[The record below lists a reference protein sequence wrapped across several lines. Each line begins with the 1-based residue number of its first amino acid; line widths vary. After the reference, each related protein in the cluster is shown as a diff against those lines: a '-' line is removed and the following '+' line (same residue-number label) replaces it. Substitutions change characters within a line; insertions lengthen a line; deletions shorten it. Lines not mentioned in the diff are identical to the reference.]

1 MNASV
6 KPLAIAIGTSAAAH
20 ATLAPIYARNGQGE
34 SMDDLGKQLKEKLA
48 KLDTMLEERQQ
59 RMTQLTAE
67 EKQEFETR
75 SKEIKDLA
83 SKVEQLQT
91 DLVNQAKARQTDES
105 STIAGILVRNTES
118 IEIAKAMLDKRQ
130 KNTSVSFDGIKAR
143 NIVTLGSLG
152 ENYQYAKNDL
162 NRVPFQPLSLV
173 DLINWAPLTND
184 IVTLL
189 RETAWDLMADIVPE
203 GEEKPESSLEFGPL
217 VLNVGVIAHWIKV
230 SNQVLADMPMLAS
243 YIETRL
249 AYGIRY
255 KLEYFVVNGHI
266 PAAGQPKNF
275 SGLMEEGNHDTVPVE
290 AGDTALDVLNRAKY
304 KAALSFLQPECY
316 VLNPQDW
323 GVIERLKGSDGHYLI
338 GVPTGTGV
346 QAYLWG
352 LPVRFSP
359 VQKPAKY
366 WCGNLSIGFDG
377 YIREDVDTQ
386 VSLEDGD
393 NFRKNLATVRSEM
406 RAAGGVIVPDAN
418 VAGDLP
424 GVPADRVAPALPVVV
439 VNSADELSGT
449 AEAGAVIKVRAA
461 KGGLIAATHANNTGA
476 WSIVPSPLEVGV
488 VGSITAVDDAGNVS
502 DALAVTGEA

>member
-1 MNASV
+1 MNAKV
-6 KPLAIAIGTSAAAH
+6 KAVAMAMGTAM
-20 ATLAPIYARNGQGE
+20 ATKPTPIYARNANGDSLEEMGA
-34 SMDDLGKQLKEKLA
+34 KLKE
-48 KLDTMLEERQQ
+48 
-59 RMTQLTAE
+59 RMTKVDTLLQSLEKRMSNLTAE
-67 EKQEFETR
+67 EKEDLEKR
-75 SKEIKDLA
+75 SKEIKDLS
-83 SKVEQLQT
+83 SKIEQLQT
-91 DLVNQAKARQTDES
+91 DLVNQAKTRNKDES
-105 STIAGILVRNTES
+105 DTIAGILVRNTEA
-118 IEIAKAMLDKRQ
+118 IEVAKAMLEKRQ
-130 KNTSVSFDGIKAR
+130 KNTSVSFDGVKAR

-152 ENYQYAKNDL
+152 ANYQYAKNDL
-162 NRVPFQPLSLV
+162 GRVPFQPLSLV

-203 GEEKPESSLEFGPL
+203 GELKPESNIEFGPL
-217 VLNVGVIAHWIKV
+217 VLNVGVIAHWIRV
-230 SNQVLADMPMLAS
+230 SNQVLADMPMLAN

-266 PAAGQPKNF
+266 PASGQPKNF
-275 SGLMEEGNHDTVPVE
+275 SGLMEAGNHDTVVVA
-290 AGDTALDVLNRAKY
+290 AGDTALDVLNKAKY

-323 GVIERLKGSDGHYLI
+323 GDIERLKGSDGHYII

-359 VQKPAKY
+359 VQAVGKF

-424 GVPADRVAPALPVVV
+424 EIEDPIIP
-439 VNSADELSGT
+439 
-449 AEAGAVIKVRAA
+449 
-461 KGGLIAATHANNTGA
+461 
-476 WSIVPSPLEVGV
+476 
-488 VGSITAVDDAGNVS
+488 
-502 DALAVTGEA
+502 

>member
-1 MNASV
+1 MNAKV
-6 KPLAIAIGTSAAAH
+6 KAVAIAMGAAM
-20 ATLAPIYARNGQGE
+20 ATKPTPIYARNANGDSLDEMGA
-34 SMDDLGKQLKEKLA
+34 KLKE
-48 KLDTMLEERQQ
+48 
-59 RMTQLTAE
+59 RMTKVDTLLQSLEKRMSNLTAE
-67 EKQEFETR
+67 EKEDLEKR
-75 SKEIKDLA
+75 SKEIKDLS
-83 SKVEQLQT
+83 SKIEQLQT
-91 DLVNQAKARQTDES
+91 DLVNQAKTRNKDES
-105 STIAGILVRNTES
+105 DTIAGILVRNTES
-118 IEIAKAMLDKRQ
+118 IEIAKSMLEKRQ
-130 KNTSVSFDGIKAR
+130 KNTSVSFDGVKAR

-152 ENYQYAKNDL
+152 ANYQYAKNDL
-162 NRVPFQPLSLV
+162 GRIPFQPLSLV

-203 GEEKPESSLEFGPL
+203 GELKPESNIEFGPL
-217 VLNVGVIAHWIKV
+217 VLNVGVIAHWIRV
-230 SNQVLADMPMLAS
+230 SNQVLADMPMLAN

-266 PAAGQPKNF
+266 PAPGQPKNF
-275 SGLMEEGNHDTVPVE
+275 SGLMEAGNHDTVVVA
-290 AGDTALDVLNRAKY
+290 AGDTALDVLNKAKY

-323 GVIERLKGSDGHYLI
+323 GDIERLKGSDGHYII

-359 VQKPAKY
+359 VQAVGKF

-424 GVPADRVAPALPVVV
+424 EIEDP
-439 VNSADELSGT
+439 
-449 AEAGAVIKVRAA
+449 
-461 KGGLIAATHANNTGA
+461 
-476 WSIVPSPLEVGV
+476 
-488 VGSITAVDDAGNVS
+488 ITP
-502 DALAVTGEA
+502 

>member
-1 MNASV
+1 MNARL
-6 KPLAIAIGTSAAAH
+6 KPSTVVVGNAAA
-20 ATLAPIYARNGQGE
+20 TRSPLTPIYVRNENGDSLDEMGA
-34 SMDDLGKQLKEKLA
+34 KLKERMA
-48 KLDTMLEERQQ
+48 KVDTLLGSLEN
-59 RMTQLTAE
+59 RMSNLTE
-67 EKQEFETR
+67 DEKKDLETR
-75 SKEIKDLA
+75 SREIKDLS
-83 SKVEQLQT
+83 SKIEQLQT
-91 DLVNQAKARQTDES
+91 DLVNQAKTRTKQEAD
-105 STIAGILVRNTES
+105 TIAGVLIRNTES
-118 IEIAKAMLDKRQ
+118 IEIAKTMLEKRQ
-130 KNTSVSFDGIKAR
+130 KNTSVTFDGVKAR

-152 ENYQYAKNDL
+152 QNYQYAKNDL

-203 GEEKPESSLEFGPL
+203 GQEKPESNIEFGPL

-230 SNQVLADMPMLAS
+230 SNQVLSDMPMLAN

-266 PAAGQPKNF
+266 PAQGQPKNF
-275 SGLMEEGNHDTVPVE
+275 SGLMEVGNHDTVVV
-290 AGDTALDVLNRAKY
+290 ATGDTALDVLNKAKY

-323 GVIERLKGSDGHYLI
+323 GDIERLKGNDGHYII
-338 GVPTGTGV
+338 GVPTGAGV

-359 VQKPAKY
+359 VQAIGKY

-424 GVPADRVAPALPVVV
+424 EIADNLVVT
-439 VNSADELSGT
+439 D
-449 AEAGAVIKVRAA
+449 
-461 KGGLIAATHANNTGA
+461 
-476 WSIVPSPLEVGV
+476 PS
-488 VGSITAVDDAGNVS
+488 DD
-502 DALAVTGEA
+502 D

>member
-1 MNASV
+1 MTAYQ
-6 KPLAIAIGTSAAAH
+6 KRPLAGAKQILTRDENGNPLDTASAE
-20 ATLAPIYARNGQGE
+20 LKKRLKQL
-34 SMDDLGKQLKEKLA
+34 DDLIESRQAQLANLPDDAKAELEKRA
-48 KLDTMLEERQQ
+48 TEINKLVADIDQ
-59 RMTQLTAE
+59 
-67 EKQEFETR
+67 
-75 SKEIKDLA
+75 IK
-83 SKVEQLQT
+83 T
-91 DLVNQAKARQTDES
+91 DLVNQAKTRSEDEQGG
-105 STIAGILVRNTES
+105 IAAILIRNTEAL
-118 IEIAKAMLDKRQ
+118 EIAKTMLEKRQ

-243 YIETRL
+243 YIESRL

-275 SGLMEEGNHDTVPVE
+275 SGLMEAGNHVTVTVE

-346 QAYLWG
+346 QAFLWG

-359 VQKPAKY
+359 VQKPAKF

-406 RAAGGVIVPDAN
+406 RAAGGVIIPDAN

-424 GVPADRVAPALPVVV
+424 NVPADRVAPALPVVL
-439 VNSADELSGT
+439 VNSAKELSGT
-449 AEAGAVIKVRAA
+449 AEASAVIKVRAA
-461 KGGLIAATHANNTGA
+461 KGGLIGITYADNAGA
-476 WSIVPSPLEVGV
+476 WSIKPNPLAVGEVGSV
-488 VGSITAVDDAGNVS
+488 TATDEADNTS
-502 DALAVTGEA
+502 QALSVTGEA

>member
-1 MNASV
+1 MTAFKAVFSCKEKYMNARLNPV
-6 KPLAIAIGTSAAAH
+6 VAFGMEAPQP
-20 ATLAPIYARNGQGE
+20 APIYVRDVNGNSIDEMGA
-34 SMDDLGKQLKEKLA
+34 KLKERMTKVDNLL
-48 KLDTMLEERQQ
+48 KSLEQ
-59 RMTQLTAE
+59 RMSNLTAE
-67 EKQEFETR
+67 EKEDLEKR
-75 SKEIKDLA
+75 SAEIKDLS
-83 SKVEQLQT
+83 SKIDQLQT
-91 DLVNQAKARQTDES
+91 DLVNQAKTRNNDDS
-105 STIAGILVRNTES
+105 STIAGILVRNTEA
-118 IEIAKAMLDKRQ
+118 IEVAKAMLEKRQ
-130 KNTSVSFDGIKAR
+130 KNTSVTFDGVKGR

-152 ENYQYAKNDL
+152 ANYQYAKNDL
-162 NRVPFQPLSLV
+162 GRVPFQPLSLV

-203 GEEKPESSLEFGPL
+203 GESKPESTIEFGPL
-217 VLNVGVIAHWIKV
+217 VLNVGVIAHWIRV
-230 SNQVLADMPMLAS
+230 SNQVLADMPMLAN

-266 PAAGQPKNF
+266 PASGQPKNF
-275 SGLMEEGNHDTVPVE
+275 SGLMEAGNHDTVVVA
-290 AGDTALDVLNRAKY
+290 AGDTALDVLNKAKY

-323 GVIERLKGSDGHYLI
+323 GDIERLKGSDGHYII

-359 VQKPAKY
+359 VQAVGKY

-424 GVPADRVAPALPVVV
+424 VPPV
-439 VNSADELSGT
+439 
-449 AEAGAVIKVRAA
+449 I
-461 KGGLIAATHANNTGA
+461 
-476 WSIVPSPLEVGV
+476 P
-488 VGSITAVDDAGNVS
+488 
-502 DALAVTGEA
+502 

>member
-1 MNASV
+1 MNAKV
-6 KPLAIAIGTSAAAH
+6 KGLAVAMAMGKTMSAPS
-20 ATLAPIYARNGQGE
+20 TPIYARNANGDSLEEMGA
-34 SMDDLGKQLKEKLA
+34 KLKE
-48 KLDTMLEERQQ
+48 
-59 RMTQLTAE
+59 RMTKVDTLLQSLEKRMSNLTAE
-67 EKQEFETR
+67 EKEDLEKR
-75 SKEIKDLA
+75 SKEIKDLS
-83 SKVEQLQT
+83 SKIEQLQT
-91 DLVNQAKARQTDES
+91 DLVNQAKTRNKDES
-105 STIAGILVRNTES
+105 DTIAGILVRNTES
-118 IEIAKAMLDKRQ
+118 IEIAKSMLEKRQ
-130 KNTSVSFDGIKAR
+130 KNTSVSFDGVKAR

-152 ENYQYAKNDL
+152 ANYQYAKNDL
-162 NRVPFQPLSLV
+162 GRVPFQPLSLV

-203 GEEKPESSLEFGPL
+203 GELKPESNIEFGPL
-217 VLNVGVIAHWIKV
+217 VLNVGVIAHWIRV
-230 SNQVLADMPMLAS
+230 SNQVLADMPMLAN

-266 PAAGQPKNF
+266 PASGQPKNF
-275 SGLMEEGNHDTVPVE
+275 SGLMEAGNHDTVVV
-290 AGDTALDVLNRAKY
+290 AASDTALDVLNKAKY

-323 GVIERLKGSDGHYLI
+323 GDIERLKGSDGHYII

-359 VQKPAKY
+359 VQAVGKF

-424 GVPADRVAPALPVVV
+424 EIEDPIIP
-439 VNSADELSGT
+439 
-449 AEAGAVIKVRAA
+449 
-461 KGGLIAATHANNTGA
+461 
-476 WSIVPSPLEVGV
+476 
-488 VGSITAVDDAGNVS
+488 
-502 DALAVTGEA
+502 

>member
-1 MNASV
+1 MNARLKHST
-6 KPLAIAIGTSAAAH
+6 LALGMAAAS
-20 ATLAPIYARNGQGE
+20 AVAGSAPIYTRDTNGDSLDDMGAKLKERMAKVDTLLQGLE
-34 SMDDLGKQLKEKLA
+34 NRMSNLTQEEKDDLEK
-48 KLDTMLEERQQ
+48 
-59 RMTQLTAE
+59 
-67 EKQEFETR
+67 R
-75 SKEIKDLA
+75 SKEIKDLS
-83 SKVEQLQT
+83 SKIEQLQT
-91 DLVNQAKARQTDES
+91 DLVNQAKTRSKQES
-105 STIAGILVRNTES
+105 DTIAGILIRNTES
-118 IEIAKAMLDKRQ
+118 IEIAKTMLEKRQ
-130 KNTSVSFDGIKAR
+130 KNTSVSFDGVKAR

-173 DLINWAPLTND
+173 DLISWAPLTND

-189 RETAWDLMADIVPE
+189 RETAYDLMADIVPE

-266 PAAGQPKNF
+266 PAPGQPKNF
-275 SGLMEEGNHDTVPVE
+275 SGLMEAGNHDTVAVD
-290 AGDTALDVLNRAKY
+290 AGDTALDVLNKAKY

-323 GVIERLKGSDGHYLI
+323 GDIERLKGSDGHYII

-359 VQKPAKY
+359 VQALGKY

-424 GVPADRVAPALPVVV
+424 EVVAPVV
-439 VNSADELSGT
+439 DPT
-449 AEAGAVIKVRAA
+449 D
-461 KGGLIAATHANNTGA
+461 
-476 WSIVPSPLEVGV
+476 P
-488 VGSITAVDDAGNVS
+488 
-502 DALAVTGEA
+502 

>member
-1 MNASV
+1 MNARLKHST
-6 KPLAIAIGTSAAAH
+6 LALGMAAASTV
-20 ATLAPIYARNGQGE
+20 AVAGSAPIYTRDTNGDSLDDMGAKLKERMAKVDTLLQGLE
-34 SMDDLGKQLKEKLA
+34 NRMSNLTQEEKDDLEK
-48 KLDTMLEERQQ
+48 
-59 RMTQLTAE
+59 
-67 EKQEFETR
+67 R
-75 SKEIKDLA
+75 SKEIKDLS
-83 SKVEQLQT
+83 SKIEQLQT
-91 DLVNQAKARQTDES
+91 DLVNQAKTRSKQES
-105 STIAGILVRNTES
+105 DTIAGILIRNTES
-118 IEIAKAMLDKRQ
+118 IEIAKTMLEKRQ
-130 KNTSVSFDGIKAR
+130 KNTSVSFDGVKAR

-266 PAAGQPKNF
+266 PAPGQPKNF
-275 SGLMEEGNHDTVPVE
+275 SGLMEAGNHDTVAVD
-290 AGDTALDVLNRAKY
+290 AGDTALDVLNKAKY

-323 GVIERLKGSDGHYLI
+323 GDIERLKGSDGHYII

-359 VQKPAKY
+359 VQALGKY

-424 GVPADRVAPALPVVV
+424 EVVAPVV
-439 VNSADELSGT
+439 DPT
-449 AEAGAVIKVRAA
+449 D
-461 KGGLIAATHANNTGA
+461 
-476 WSIVPSPLEVGV
+476 P
-488 VGSITAVDDAGNVS
+488 
-502 DALAVTGEA
+502 

>member
-1 MNASV
+1 MNARLNPV
-6 KPLAIAIGTSAAAH
+6 VAAFGMLAAQP
-20 ATLAPIYARNGQGE
+20 APIFLRDVNGD
-34 SMDDLGKQLKEKLA
+34 SLDDMGAKLKE
-48 KLDTMLEERQQ
+48 
-59 RMTQLTAE
+59 RMTKVDTLLQSLENRMNSLTAE
-67 EKQEFETR
+67 EKEDLEKR
-75 SKEIKDLA
+75 SKEIKDLS
-83 SKVEQLQT
+83 SKIEQLQT
-91 DLVNQAKARQTDES
+91 DLVNQAKARNKDES
-105 STIAGILVRNTES
+105 DTIAGILVRNTEA
-118 IEIAKAMLDKRQ
+118 IEVAKAMLDKRQ
-130 KNTSVSFDGIKAR
+130 KNASVNFDGVKAR
-143 NIVTLGSLG
+143 NIVTLGNLG
-152 ENYQYAKNDL
+152 TNYQYAKTDL
-162 NRVPFQPLSLV
+162 NRVPFQPLTLI

-203 GEEKPESSLEFGPL
+203 GETKPESSIEFGPL
-217 VLNVGVIAHWIKV
+217 VLNVGVIAHWIQV

-266 PAAGQPKNF
+266 PAVGQPKNF
-275 SGLMEEGNHDTVPVE
+275 SGLMEEGNHDTVAVE
-290 AGDTALDVLNRAKY
+290 AGDTALDILNKAKY

-323 GVIERLKGSDGHYLI
+323 GSIERLKGSDGHYII

-359 VQKPAKY
+359 VQTVGKF

-424 GVPADRVAPALPVVV
+424 VFEDPTAP
-439 VNSADELSGT
+439 
-449 AEAGAVIKVRAA
+449 
-461 KGGLIAATHANNTGA
+461 
-476 WSIVPSPLEVGV
+476 
-488 VGSITAVDDAGNVS
+488 
-502 DALAVTGEA
+502 

>member
-1 MNASV
+1 MNARL
-6 KPLAIAIGTSAAAH
+6 KTSTLGLGMAAA
-20 ATLAPIYARNGQGE
+20 AAVAMAEPAPIYARNAQGE
-34 SMDDLGKQLKEKLA
+34 TLDEMGAKLKERMA
-48 KLDTMLEERQQ
+48 KVDTLLQTLEG
-59 RMTQLTAE
+59 RMANLTTAE
-67 EKQEFETR
+67 KEDLEKR
-75 SKEIKDLA
+75 SKEIKELS
-83 SKVEQLQT
+83 SKIEQLQT
-91 DLVNQAKARQTDES
+91 DLVNQAKTRNSEDVG
-105 STIAGILVRNTES
+105 TIAGILIRNTES
-118 IEIAKAMLDKRQ
+118 IEVAKTMLEKKQ
-130 KNTSVSFDGIKAR
+130 KNTSVTFEGVKAR
-143 NIVTLGSLG
+143 NIVTLGGLG
-152 ENYQYAKNDL
+152 NNYQYAKNDL
-162 NRVPFQPLSLV
+162 NRVPFQPLTLI

-189 RETAWDLMADIVPE
+189 RETAFDLMADIVPE
-203 GEEKPESSLEFGPL
+203 GETKPESDLEFGPL
-217 VLNVGVIAHWIKV
+217 VLNVGTIAHWIKV
-230 SNQVLADMPMLAS
+230 SNQVLADMPMLAN

-266 PAAGQPKNF
+266 PAQGQPKNF
-275 SGLMEEGNHDTVPVE
+275 SGLMEAGNHDTVVVE
-290 AGDTALDVLNRAKY
+290 AGDTPLDVLNKAKY

-323 GVIERLKGSDGHYLI
+323 GAIERIKGKDGHYII

-359 VQKPAKY
+359 VQTVGKF

-418 VAGDLP
+418 VAGELP
-424 GVPADRVAPALPVVV
+424 EVEEDDDTPPVVNPPV
-439 VNSADELSGT
+439 
-449 AEAGAVIKVRAA
+449 
-461 KGGLIAATHANNTGA
+461 GG
-476 WSIVPSPLEVGV
+476 
-488 VGSITAVDDAGNVS
+488 DD
-502 DALAVTGEA
+502 

>member
-1 MNASV
+1 MNSGLNPSV
-6 KPLAIAIGTSAAAH
+6 VALGMSAAAP
-20 ATLAPIYARNGQGE
+20 AVSTPIFARNTQGD
-34 SMDDLGKQLKEKLA
+34 SMDELGKQLKEKLA

-59 RMTQLTAE
+59 RMVNLTAE
-67 EKQEFETR
+67 EKADLEAR
-75 SKEIKDLA
+75 SKEIKDLSA
-83 SKVEQLQT
+83 KVEQLQT
-91 DLVNQAKARQTDES
+91 DLVNQAKTRSKQES
-105 STIAGILVRNTES
+105 DTIAGILIRNTES
-118 IEIAKAMLDKRQ
+118 IEIAKTMLEKRQ
-130 KNTSVSFDGIKAR
+130 KNTSVSFDGVKAR

-173 DLINWAPLTND
+173 DLISWAPLTND

-266 PAAGQPKNF
+266 PAQGQPKNF
-275 SGLMEEGNHDTVPVE
+275 SGLMEAGNHDTVAVD
-290 AGDTALDVLNRAKY
+290 AGDTALDVLNKAKY

-323 GVIERLKGSDGHYLI
+323 GDIERLKGLDGHYII

-359 VQKPAKY
+359 VQALGKY

-424 GVPADRVAPALPVVV
+424 EVVAPVEDP
-439 VNSADELSGT
+439 
-449 AEAGAVIKVRAA
+449 I
-461 KGGLIAATHANNTGA
+461 I
-476 WSIVPSPLEVGV
+476 P
-488 VGSITAVDDAGNVS
+488 
-502 DALAVTGEA
+502 

>member
-1 MNASV
+1 MNARLNPV
-6 KPLAIAIGTSAAAH
+6 VVAFGMGAAQPAQS
-20 ATLAPIYARNGQGE
+20 APIFLRDVNGD
-34 SMDDLGKQLKEKLA
+34 SLDDMGAKLKERMTKVDNLL
-48 KLDTMLEERQQ
+48 KSLEQ
-59 RMTQLTAE
+59 RMSNLTAE
-67 EKQEFETR
+67 EKEDLEKR
-75 SKEIKDLA
+75 SAEIKDLS
-83 SKVEQLQT
+83 SKIEQLQT
-91 DLVNQAKARQTDES
+91 DLVNQAKTRSNDDA

-118 IEIAKAMLDKRQ
+118 IEIAKAMLEKRQ
-130 KNTSVSFDGIKAR
+130 KNTSVTFDGIKAR
-143 NIVTLGSLG
+143 NIVTLNNLG

-230 SNQVLADMPMLAS
+230 SNQVLSDMPMLAS

-275 SGLMEEGNHDTVPVE
+275 SGLMEAGNHLTVPVE

-359 VQKPAKY
+359 VQKTAKY

-406 RAAGGVIVPDAN
+406 RAAGGVIIPDAN

-424 GVPADRVAPALPVVV
+424 DVPADRIAPALPVVL
-439 VNSADELSGT
+439 VNSEPELSGT
-449 AEAGAVIKVRAA
+449 AEADSVIKVRAA
-461 KGGLIAATHANNTGA
+461 NGGMIGITYADNTGA
-476 WSIVPSPLEVGV
+476 WSMEPNPLADGV
-488 VGSITAVDDAGNVS
+488 VGSVTATDEAGNVS
-502 DALAVTGEA
+502 QALSVTGEA